1 MVGKLKSFTA
11 FVAGLS
17 LFSLPVS
24 AQNAPIAAAAPPG
37 PAQVRPVGP
46 DQELVASLHQLGRDQ
61 IRTANLADARA
72 ASPRVLA
79 FALTVQRDQR
89 MANNRLEMY
98 ALRKNMNMDVVA
110 DPGEARAHGVL
121 ANAPLV
127 NATQGEFDY
136 RFMSRMVADHQ
147 ASIDAS
153 AAAQRIA
160 RDPELK
166 ALLGIQ
172 MLMLSDLEASAQQ
185 LLAETPEPPARVV
198 SQPAFPA
205 GVSRTQTGADQPS
218 MRAIQ
223 QFAPPAQAIQDILP

>member
-1 MVGKLKSFTA
+1 MA

-24 AQNAPIAAAAPPG
+24 AQQGPPPTATSAPPAVTVLV
-37 PAQVRPVGP
+37 PVRPIGP

-61 IRTANLADARA
+61 IRTANLAAARA
-72 ASPRVLA
+72 ASPEVMA
-79 FALTVQRDQR
+79 FALTVERDQR
-89 MANNRLEMY
+89 MANNRLEQY
-98 ALRKNMNMDVVA
+98 ALRKNMNMGVIA

-127 NATQGEFDY
+127 NASPGEFDY
-136 RFMSRMVADHQ
+136 RFMSRMVADKQ

-160 RDPELK
+160 RDPDLK
-166 ALLGIQ
+166 VLLGIQ
-172 MLMLSDLEASAQQ
+172 MIMLSDQEAAAQQ
-185 LLAETPEPPARVV
+185 LLAAIPEPPPRTVP
-198 SQPAFPA
+198 QPAFPA